1 MWIWNTTL
9 MNPSMKQETDLRTRR
24 ADLWWPR
31 GRVLGEGCSGMVELA
46 SIRVSL
52 VAQMARNLP
61 AMQET
66 WVWSLVRED
75 PLESGMAT
83 HAIFLPGTFHGQRSL
98 VGYSP
103 WSCKGS
109 DTTEQ
114 LTFSLSLSMIYRM
127 DKPQGPTVEHRGL
140 YSITYDKP

>member
-1 MWIWNTTL
+1 
-9 MNPSMKQETDLRTRR
+9 MNLKYDTNEPIYETGNRLTDKESRPVVAKRESV
-24 ADLWWPR
+24 R
-31 GRVLGEGCSGMVELA
+31 GGMQWDGGVSQYKGVPGGSDGKESACNAGDVGLIPGSGR
-46 SIRVSL
+46 S
-52 VAQMARNLP
+52 P
-61 AMQET
+61 
-66 WVWSLVRED
+66 
-75 PLESGMAT
+75 ESGMAT
-83 HAIFLPGTFHGQRSL
+83 HAIFLPGAFHGQRSL

-103 WSCKGS
+103 WSCKES